1 MRQKKILPD
10 YLKHAKENNKK
21 LQEELERLMLTYI
34 FDETYEAAVRSFTSD
49 ISSVETA
56 VLPTLENFD
65 NQVKPFSELE
75 KIFEKSLNTL
85 SAVENGQVEV
95 FENLRAIEKN
105 EAKARDELDVYIDK
119 LHVIKRYMENVIFQV
134 FLNPS

>member
-75 KIFEKSLNTL
+75 KIFERVSTPCLLLKWT
-85 SAVENGQVEV
+85 G
-95 FENLRAIEKN
+95 
-105 EAKARDELDVYIDK
+105 
-119 LHVIKRYMENVIFQV
+119 
-134 FLNPS
+134 